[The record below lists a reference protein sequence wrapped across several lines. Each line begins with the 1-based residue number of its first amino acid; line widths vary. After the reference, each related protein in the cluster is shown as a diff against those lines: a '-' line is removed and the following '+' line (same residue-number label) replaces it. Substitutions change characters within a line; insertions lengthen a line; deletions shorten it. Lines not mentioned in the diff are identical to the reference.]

1 MTDAQLSK
9 KSRWPL
15 NIAGFIV
22 CLVVSAFV
30 IRFTPI
36 GSLLWALADGIYD
49 ALHPLGWF
57 QGVNEGNPALFPVGL
72 CANVVIATLLFLVTK
87 RIISA
92 VRK

>member
-1 MTDAQLSK
+1 MTDAKLSK
-9 KSRWPL
+9 KSTWPV

-22 CLVVSAFV
+22 CLIASAFV

-36 GSLLWALADGIYD
+36 GGLLWALADGIYD
-49 ALHPLGWF
+49 TLHPLGWF

-72 CANVVIATLLFLVTK
+72 CANVVIAILLFLVVK
-87 RIISA
+87 RIIAA